1 MSCISINLKKEET
14 LVKIED
20 NATEEEIIGELKIKL
35 AELTKLYQE
44 EKTPIRV
51 TGKILSEQ
59 ELQDVRNI
67 VKEYLDVQINFN
79 TPTSLGLH
87 SIVRSYKEKIE
98 NSDTIFQRGSV
109 RSGKKIEAKGTVV
122 IIGDVNAGAEVIA
135 GDNIIVQGNLR
146 GLAHAGA
153 KGNKKAIIAAAS
165 IECKQI
171 RIANII
177 KEMEDEYD
185 EEGNLIIPTRKTYAS
200 VEEEKIVLE

>member
-20 NATEEEIIGELKIKL
+20 NATEEEIMDELKIKI
-35 AELTKLYQE
+35 AELTRLYQD
-44 EKTPIRV
+44 EKTPIRF
-51 TGKILSEQ
+51 TGRILSEK
-59 ELQDVRNI
+59 ELQDIKDLVE
-67 VKEYLDVQINFN
+67 KYLDVKIVFD

-87 SIVRSYKEKIE
+87 SIIRIYKEKIE

-109 RSGKKIEAKGTVV
+109 RSGQKIEAKGTVV

-153 KGNKKAIIAAAS
+153 KGNKDAIITA
-165 IECKQI
+165 
-171 RIANII
+171 
-177 KEMEDEYD
+177 
-185 EEGNLIIPTRKTYAS
+185 GNLEAVQVRISNIVKEIDKTENLNVNRAYIC
-200 VEEEKIVLE
+200 VKNDKIEIEKW

>member
-20 NATEEEIIGELKIKL
+20 NATEEEIMDELKIKI
-35 AELTKLYQE
+35 AELTRLYQD
-44 EKTPIRV
+44 EKTPIRF
-51 TGKILSEQ
+51 TGRILSEK
-59 ELQDVRNI
+59 ELQDIKDLVE
-67 VKEYLDVQINFN
+67 KYLDVKIVFD

-87 SIVRSYKEKIE
+87 SIIRSYKEKIE

-153 KGNKKAIIAAAS
+153 KGNKDAIITA
-165 IECKQI
+165 
-171 RIANII
+171 
-177 KEMEDEYD
+177 
-185 EEGNLIIPTRKTYAS
+185 GNLEALQVRISNIVKEIDKTDNFNVARAYIC
-200 VEEEKIVLE
+200 VKNDKIEIEKW

>member
-20 NATEEEIIGELKIKL
+20 NATEDEIMEELKTKI
-35 AELTKLYQE
+35 ADLTKLYQD
-44 EKTPIRV
+44 EKTPIRF
-51 TGKILSEQ
+51 TGRILSEK
-59 ELQDVRNI
+59 ELQDIKNLVE
-67 VKEYLDVQINFN
+67 KYLDVKIIFD

-109 RSGKKIEAKGTVV
+109 RSGQKIEAKGSVV

-153 KGNKKAIIAAAS
+153 KGNKDAIITA
-165 IECKQI
+165 
-171 RIANII
+171 
-177 KEMEDEYD
+177 
-185 EEGNLIIPTRKTYAS
+185 GNLEAVQVRISNIVKEIDKTENLNVNRAYIC
-200 VEEEKIVLE
+200 VKNDKIEIEKW

>member
-20 NATEEEIIGELKIKL
+20 NATEEEIMDELKIKI
-35 AELTKLYQE
+35 AELTRLYQD
-44 EKTPIRV
+44 EKTPIRF
-51 TGKILSEQ
+51 TGRILSEK
-59 ELQDVRNI
+59 ELQDIKDLVE
-67 VKEYLDVQINFN
+67 KYLDVKIVFD

-87 SIVRSYKEKIE
+87 SIIRSYKEKIE

-109 RSGKKIEAKGTVV
+109 RSGQKIEAKGTVV

-153 KGNKKAIIAAAS
+153 KGNKDAIITA
-165 IECKQI
+165 
-171 RIANII
+171 
-177 KEMEDEYD
+177 
-185 EEGNLIIPTRKTYAS
+185 GNLEAVQVRISNIVKEIDKTENLNVNREYIC
-200 VEEEKIVLE
+200 VKNDKIEIEKW

>member
-20 NATEEEIIGELKIKL
+20 NATEEEIMDELKIKI
-35 AELTKLYQE
+35 AELTRLYQD
-44 EKTPIRV
+44 EKTPIRF
-51 TGKILSEQ
+51 TGRILSEK
-59 ELQDVRNI
+59 ELQDIKDLVE
-67 VKEYLDVQINFN
+67 KYLDVKIVFD

-87 SIVRSYKEKIE
+87 SIIRSYKEKIE

-153 KGNKKAIIAAAS
+153 KGNKDAIITA
-165 IECKQI
+165 
-171 RIANII
+171 
-177 KEMEDEYD
+177 
-185 EEGNLIIPTRKTYAS
+185 GNLEAVQVRISNIVKEIDKTENLNVKRAYIC
-200 VEEEKIVLE
+200 VKNDKIEIEKW

>member
-20 NATEEEIIGELKIKL
+20 NATEDEIMEELKKKL

-51 TGKILSEQ
+51 TGKISEQ
-59 ELQDVRNI
+59 ELQDIKNI
-67 VKEYLDVQINFN
+67 VKEYLDVKINFD

-109 RSGKKIEAKGTVV
+109 RSGQKIEAKGSVV

-135 GDNIIVQGNLR
+135 GDNIIVQGKLR

-153 KGNKKAIIAAAS
+153 KGNKDAIITA
-165 IECKQI
+165 
-171 RIANII
+171 
-177 KEMEDEYD
+177 
-185 EEGNLIIPTRKTYAS
+185 GNLEAVQVRISNIVKEIDRTENDS
-200 VEEEKIVLE
+200 VIRAYICVKNDKIEIEKW

>member
-20 NATEEEIIGELKIKL
+20 NATEEEIMDELKIKI
-35 AELTKLYQE
+35 AELTRLYQD
-44 EKTPIRV
+44 EKTPIRF
-51 TGKILSEQ
+51 TGRILSEK
-59 ELQDVRNI
+59 ELQDIKDFVE
-67 VKEYLDVQINFN
+67 KYLDVKIVFD

-87 SIVRSYKEKIE
+87 SIIRSYKEKIE

-109 RSGKKIEAKGTVV
+109 RSGQKIEAKGTVV

-153 KGNKKAIIAAAS
+153 KGNKDAIITA
-165 IECKQI
+165 
-171 RIANII
+171 
-177 KEMEDEYD
+177 
-185 EEGNLIIPTRKTYAS
+185 GNLEAVQVRISNIVKEIDKTENLNVNRAYIC
-200 VEEEKIVLE
+200 VKNDKIEIEKW

>member
-20 NATEEEIIGELKIKL
+20 NATEEEIMDELKIKI
-35 AELTKLYQE
+35 AELTRLYQD
-44 EKTPIRV
+44 EKTPIRF
-51 TGKILSEQ
+51 TGRILSEK
-59 ELQDVRNI
+59 ELQDIKDLVE
-67 VKEYLDVQINFN
+67 KYLDVKIVFD

-87 SIVRSYKEKIE
+87 SIIRSYKEKIE

-109 RSGKKIEAKGTVV
+109 RSGQKIEAKGTVV

-153 KGNKKAIIAAAS
+153 KGNKDAIITA
-165 IECKQI
+165 
-171 RIANII
+171 
-177 KEMEDEYD
+177 
-185 EEGNLIIPTRKTYAS
+185 GNLEAVQVRISNIVKEIDKTENLNVNRAYIC
-200 VEEEKIVLE
+200 VKNDKIEIEKW